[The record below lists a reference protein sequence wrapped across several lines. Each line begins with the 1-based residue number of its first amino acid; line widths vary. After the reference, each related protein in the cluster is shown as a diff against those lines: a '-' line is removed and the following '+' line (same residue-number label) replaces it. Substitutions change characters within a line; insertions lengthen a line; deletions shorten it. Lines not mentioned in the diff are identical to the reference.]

1 MDLFIPIILFNS
13 LIMDGKE
20 KNAEHTSVHEH
31 ISSYADLL
39 GTWAALIL
47 LTLMTV
53 FISIFGADL
62 RTLTVATALLIAT
75 VKALAVALYFMH
87 LKYEPKIYRIW
98 MIVVMALFV
107 FFLIMVI
114 LDYLTR

>member
-1 MDLFIPIILFNS
+1 M
-13 LIMDGKE
+13 
-20 KNAEHTSVHEH
+20 AENQHNDTEHQEH
-31 ISSYADLL
+31 ITSYKEHF

-53 FISIFGADL
+53 LVSVFGADL
-62 RTLTVATALLIAT
+62 RTLSVATALIIAT
-75 VKALAVALYFMH
+75 VKVLAVGYYFMH
-87 LKYEPKIYRIW
+87 LKYDPKIYRTLI
-98 MIVVMALFV
+98 IVVMALFT

>member
-1 MDLFIPIILFNS
+1 MA
-13 LIMDGKE
+13 GKE
-20 KNAEHTSVHEH
+20 KNAETSSAQEH
-31 ISSYADLL
+31 ISSYAEHF
-39 GTWAALIL
+39 GTWVALIL

-53 FISIFGADL
+53 FISTFGADL

-87 LKYEPKIYRIW
+87 LKYDPKIYTAW

-114 LDYLTR
+114 LDYITR

>member
-1 MDLFIPIILFNS
+1 MDN
-13 LIMDGKE
+13 KE
-20 KNAEHTSVHEH
+20 KNSTNVAEHEH
-31 ISSYADLL
+31 ISSYREHF

-53 FISIFGADL
+53 FISTFGADL

-75 VKALAVALYFMH
+75 IKSLAVALYFMH
-87 LKYEPKIYRIW
+87 LKYEPRIYRAWI
-98 MIVVMALFV
+98 IVVMALFL

-114 LDYLTR
+114 IDYNTR

>member
-1 MDLFIPIILFNS
+1 MDN
-13 LIMDGKE
+13 KTT
-20 KNAEHTSVHEH
+20 NTEHVQEH
-31 ISSYADLL
+31 ISSYKEHF

-53 FISIFGADL
+53 FISTFGADL

-75 VKALAVALYFMH
+75 IKALAVALYFMH
-87 LKYEPKIYRIW
+87 LKYEPKMYRAWI
-98 MIVVMALFV
+98 MVVMALFI

-114 LDYLTR
+114 LDYNTR

>member
-1 MDLFIPIILFNS
+1 MEN
-13 LIMDGKE
+13 KE
-20 KNAEHTSVHEH
+20 KNVAKTAVHEH
-31 ISSYADLL
+31 ISSYKEIF

-53 FISIFGADL
+53 FISTFGADL
-62 RTLTVATALLIAT
+62 SSLTVATAMLIAT

-87 LKYEPKIYRIW
+87 LKYEPKIYRAWI
-98 MIVVMALFV
+98 IVVMALYV

-114 LDYLTR
+114 LDFITR

>member
-1 MDLFIPIILFNS
+1 MDN
-13 LIMDGKE
+13 KE
-20 KNAEHTSVHEH
+20 KNTAHSAEHEH
-31 ISSYADLL
+31 ISSYSEHF

-53 FISIFGADL
+53 FISTFGADL
-62 RTLTVATALLIAT
+62 RTLTVATAMFIAT

-87 LKYEPKIYRIW
+87 LKYEPKIYRAWI
-98 MIVVMALFV
+98 IVVMALFV

-114 LDYLTR
+114 LDYITR

>member
-1 MDLFIPIILFNS
+1 MSDNHNKPTESEVHITS
-13 LIMDGKE
+13 YR
-20 KNAEHTSVHEH
+20 EHV
-31 ISSYADLL
+31 

-53 FISIFGADL
+53 VVSVFGADL
-62 RTLTVATALLIAT
+62 RTLSVATALIIAT
-75 VKALAVALYFMH
+75 VKVLAVGYYFMH
-87 LKYEPKIYRIW
+87 LKYDPKIYRTLI
-98 MIVVMALFV
+98 IIVMALFT

>member
-1 MDLFIPIILFNS
+1 MAD
-13 LIMDGKE
+13 KTKKTE
-20 KNAEHTSVHEH
+20 HAEHEH
-31 ISSYADLL
+31 ISSYKEHF

-53 FISIFGADL
+53 FVSTFGADL

-75 VKALAVALYFMH
+75 VKALAVGLYFMH
-87 LKYEPKIYRIW
+87 LKYEPKIFRVWI
-98 MIVVMALFV
+98 IIVMALFV

-114 LDYLTR
+114 LDYITR

>member
-1 MDLFIPIILFNS
+1 MDKNTT
-13 LIMDGKE
+13 KE
-20 KNAEHTSVHEH
+20 IQEHQH
-31 ISSYADLL
+31 ISSYRELF

-53 FISIFGADL
+53 FISVFGADL

-87 LKYEPKIYRIW
+87 LKYEARIYKAW
-98 MIVVMALFV
+98 MIVVMSLFI
-107 FFLIMVI
+107 FFLVMVV